1 MQLSALF
8 RLAPLPILAALVPAA
23 LVPAALAERAAATS
37 IGPGRIICNASFC
50 ELGVGPRPAQRIRV
64 IASSLPEEDT
74 RRLRKCTGVAP
85 PCVVTVDGLEQGD
98 KTRIMATRIVWQD

>member
-1 MQLSALF
+1 MKLSALW
-8 RLAPLPILAALVPAA
+8 LAPLPVLAALVPMAR
-23 LVPAALAERAAATS
+23 AERAAPTS